1 MDDVLC
7 DFMGAYQESIAKNP
21 KIIYPQS
28 QYGFWRN
35 LEPIRGSI
43 EAVKYMNSIETFTI
57 YILTSPSILNP
68 LCYTE
73 KRLWVEDHLGLE
85 MVNRLIISPNKGL
98 HKGDYLIDDMDKGKG
113 QDNFEGKVLQF
124 GSKEFSDWEQVL
136 AYFNEK
142 YDLIK

>member
-1 MDDVLC
+1 
-7 DFMGAYQESIAKNP
+7 
-21 KIIYPQS
+21 
-28 QYGFWRN
+28 
-35 LEPIRGSI
+35 
-43 EAVKYMNSIETFTI
+43 
-57 YILTSPSILNP
+57 
-68 LCYTE
+68 
-73 KRLWVEDHLGLE
+73 